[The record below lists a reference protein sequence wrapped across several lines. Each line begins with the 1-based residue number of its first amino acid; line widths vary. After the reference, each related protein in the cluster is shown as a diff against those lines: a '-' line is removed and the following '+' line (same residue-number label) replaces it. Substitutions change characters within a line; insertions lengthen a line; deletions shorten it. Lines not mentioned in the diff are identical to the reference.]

1 MALFVIRIKRGAHH
15 FKHVSAMANL
25 CGLGR
30 GGAWPERLGVHR
42 LFWINVLFFGTFMLI
57 KKEFIVKSLVSNK

>member
-1 MALFVIRIKRGAHH
+1 MALFAIRIKRGAHH
-15 FKHVSAMANL
+15 FKHVSAMENL

-57 KKEFIVKSLVSNK
+57 

>member
-1 MALFVIRIKRGAHH
+1 MALFVIRIKRG
-15 FKHVSAMANL
+15 
-25 CGLGR
+25 GLGR

-57 KKEFIVKSLVSNK
+57 